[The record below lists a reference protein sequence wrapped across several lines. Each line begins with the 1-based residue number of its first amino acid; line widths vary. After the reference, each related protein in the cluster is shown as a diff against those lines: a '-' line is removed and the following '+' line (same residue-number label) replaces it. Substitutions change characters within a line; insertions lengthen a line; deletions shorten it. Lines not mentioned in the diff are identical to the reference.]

1 MPSAR
6 TRSIGMQIYKYDIV
20 GFLHWGYNFYNT
32 QYSHNAIDP
41 YRDTSGDG
49 WVPAGDCFS
58 VYPAPDG
65 KAYETLRIIVFYE
78 ALQDI
83 KAMKLAE
90 RLCGKETV
98 IKTIETAFGS
108 EITFDEC
115 ARTPDEILHIR
126 EAINDLIKN
135 NL

>member
-1 MPSAR
+1 
-6 TRSIGMQIYKYDIV
+6 MQMYKHSIV

-32 QYSHNAIDP
+32 QYSYSAIDP

-49 WVPAGDCFS
+49 WVPAGDCFC

-65 KAYETLRIIVFYE
+65 TAYETMRIIVFYE

-90 RLCGKETV
+90 TLCGKSEV
-98 IKTIETAFGS
+98 VKAIETAFGR
-108 EITFDEC
+108 EITFEEC
-115 ARTPDEILHIR
+115 ARTPDEMLRVR
-126 EAINDLIKN
+126 EIVNTLIKN
-135 NL
+135 NI